1 MEYVRFTYEEL
12 LEFGPR
18 MSKYD
23 FNKVTCGRKVYSS
36 ICLKDK
42 KKVQVKVVQRNRFI
56 QMKMNHLYTYVK
68 HENREY
74 LFTYQ
79 TGGVDSNE
87 GILLSS
93 IGYHSLTNLEYKID
107 YDMVKAI
114 NSAYQ
119 EGQSRKRCK
128 KIGYATYRVARGT
141 NRPHPRPTVRDEDIG
156 KHQYYNQKSNQSHI
170 VQLETEYIAT
180 SLGDH
185 AIQFGKSEHKPLFEI
200 IGSSC
205 DMVILTSGIP
215 NYTSVPSFMDNTK
228 YEKKNS
234 KCYISFA
241 CTTHRDDCDTLRG
254 CTKLH
259 FDQKCKDNKYME
271 EFISILGS
279 GMPTNVNI
287 NMFGNQLTSR
297 IFTKFMNIFIMMI

>member
-1 MEYVRFTYEEL
+1 
-12 LEFGPR
+12 

-23 FNKVTCGRKVYSS
+23 FNKVTCGRKVYRS
-36 ICLKDK
+36 ICLKNK
-42 KKVQVKVVQRNRFI
+42 KKVQVKVIHRNKFI
-56 QMKMNHLYTYVK
+56 QLKMNDNYTYVK

-79 TGGVDSNE
+79 TGRVDSNE

-93 IGYHSLTNLEYKID
+93 VGYYSFTKLEYSID
-107 YDMVKAI
+107 YNMVKAI

-119 EGQSRKRCK
+119 EGQSRKRCQ
-128 KIGYATYRVARGT
+128 KIGLATYRVARGT

-170 VQLETEYIAT
+170 VQLETECIAT

-205 DMVILTSGIP
+205 DTVSYTHLTLP
-215 NYTSVPSFMDNTK
+215 TSV
-228 YEKKNS
+228 
-234 KCYISFA
+234 
-241 CTTHRDDCDTLRG
+241 
-254 CTKLH
+254 
-259 FDQKCKDNKYME
+259 
-271 EFISILGS
+271 
-279 GMPTNVNI
+279 
-287 NMFGNQLTSR
+287 
-297 IFTKFMNIFIMMI
+297 